1 MNSNNKIFSP
11 GIVLIIVLAIGGCD
25 KMDKKEAV
33 HEELALAVETT
44 VGTEI
49 DDSVITTKVKS
60 ALLTD
65 PDIKIFD
72 IKVETRKGE
81 VLLSGFVNSKA
92 QIDQAIVVAQGVDGV
107 RKVTNK
113 MDLKVMDTTVG
124 NKIDD
129 AVITTKV
136 KSSLLAAKD
145 IKSTDVSVVTREGV
159 VQLGGFVNSQTQV
172 DRVIE
177 VTRGV
182 EGVQSTL
189 NEMSIKK

>member
-11 GIVLIIVLAIGGCD
+11 GMVLIIVLAIGGCD

-33 HEELALAVETT
+33 HEELALSAETT

-60 ALLTD
+60 ALMTD

-81 VLLSGFVNSKA
+81 VQLSGFVNNATQSER
-92 QIDQAIVVAQGVDGV
+92 AIVVVQGVDGV
-107 RKVTNK
+107 RKVIDK
-113 MDLKVMDTTVG
+113 MALKVIDTTVG
-124 NKIDD
+124 VKIDD
-129 AVITTKV
+129 AAITTKV
-136 KSSLLAAKD
+136 KSGLLAAAELN
-145 IKSTDVSVVTREGV
+145 STDVGVVTRDGI
-159 VQLGGFVNSQTQV
+159 VQLSGFVNSQTQI

-177 VTRGV
+177 VTQGIG
-182 EGVQSTL
+182 GVQGIF
-189 NEMSIKK
+189 NEMIIKK

>member
-1 MNSNNKIFSP
+1 M
-11 GIVLIIVLAIGGCD
+11 VLIIVLAIGGCD
-25 KMDKKEAV
+25 KIDEKEVV
-33 HEELALAVETT
+33 HEELALSAETT

-177 VTRGV
+177 VTRGI

-189 NEMSIKK
+189 NEMSVKQ